1 MSIWERSQQ
10 AMAAKFSQALHEK
23 QEKTEGNSDS
33 ESDTELP
40 DLSKSEADLKLEQ
53 VIFIRIIIIFYYY
66 IGIDHYYVST
76 TTYIRTSIKPK
87 SGN

>member
-10 AMAAKFSQALHEK
+10 AMAVKFSQALHEK
-23 QEKTEGNSDS
+23 QGKNEGNSDS

-53 VIFIRIIIIFYYY
+53 VIFMRIIINN
-66 IGIDHYYVST
+66 HYYVSMYY
-76 TTYIRTSIKPK
+76 YILYIHTLIKPK
-87 SGN
+87 SDN

>member
-23 QEKTEGNSDS
+23 HGKTEGNSDS

-53 VIFIRIIIIFYYY
+53 VIFMRIIIVIN
-66 IGIDHYYVST
+66 HYYVSN
-76 TTYIRTSIKPK
+76 TTYVQ
-87 SGN
+87 

>member
-23 QEKTEGNSDS
+23 QGKTEGNSDS

-40 DLSKSEADLKLEQ
+40 DLSKSEADLILEQ
-53 VIFIRIIIIFYYY
+53 VIFMRIIINN
-66 IGIDHYYVST
+66 HYYVSMYY
-76 TTYIRTSIKPK
+76 YILCISIELK
-87 SGN
+87 SDN